1 MWLSIILWLTMI
13 AFIPYAI
20 IILMYRKWFLQ
31 LKEFVLPQIF
41 QPHIKFSIIIPARNE
56 EKNIAACLQ
65 SIFKQKYSADLY
77 EVIVVDDHSSD
88 NTANII
94 KKLQSLHHNLTLISL
109 ADELK
114 GEKLNSY
121 KKKAIDIAIQQSTG
135 EWIITTDADCF
146 VTDQWLLFYA
156 AMIQQ
161 KNPVFIAAPVK
172 MLDNNDYLSA
182 LQSLDF
188 MVLQGITAASVS
200 AGFHS
205 MCNGANLAYK
215 KGVFFE
221 VNGFESINHIASGD
235 DMLLMNKM
243 KQLYPQ
249 QIGALFAKEAIVS
262 TLPMPDWKSF
272 FNQRIRWASK
282 ADHYNDKS
290 IFWVLVVVYF
300 YNLFLLL
307 LLFYSLFN
315 LIAFQ
320 YWCIFLLL
328 KIVVE
333 LRFAFPVAKF
343 FDIRLK
349 WWHILLEPLHI
360 IYNVAAGWLGKFG
373 TYQWKERKVK

>member
-1 MWLSIILWLTMI
+1 MWFTFILWLTLL

-31 LKEFVLPQIF
+31 LKEFVLPKNF
-41 QPHIKFSIIIPARNE
+41 RPDIKFSVIIPARNE
-56 EKNIAACLQ
+56 EQNIAACLQ
-65 SIFKQKYSADLY
+65 SIFKQKYSSDLF

-94 KKLQSLHHNLTLISL
+94 KELQSLHSNLKLISL

-121 KKKAIDIAIQQSTG
+121 KKKAIDIAIQQSSG
-135 EWIITTDADCF
+135 EWIVTTDADCF

-156 AMIQQ
+156 AIIQE
-161 KNPVFIAAPVK
+161 KNAVFVATPVK
-172 MLDNNDYLSA
+172 MLDNDDYLSA
-182 LQSLDF
+182 FQSLDF

-215 KGVFFE
+215 KEVFFE
-221 VNGFESINHIASGD
+221 VNGFENINHIASGD

-249 QIGALFAKEAIVS
+249 RIGALFAKEAIVS

-282 ADHYNDKS
+282 ADKYNDKS

-307 LLFYSLFN
+307 LLFCSFLN
-315 LIAFQ
+315 MITLQ
-320 YWCIFLLL
+320 YASMILLL
-328 KIVVE
+328 KICVE
-333 LRFAFPVAKF
+333 LSFAFPVAKF
-343 FDIRLK
+343 FNIKLK
-349 WWHILLEPLHI
+349 WWHILLEPMHI
-360 IYNVAAGWLGKFG
+360 TYNVIAGWLGKFG